1 MYVMRVKCLGS
12 TTLLDGEKREH
23 RNYGRQKVSL
33 LHTPV
38 ICSPDSPGDIL
49 VESRG
54 DGVGKELGP
63 ERTLEEPADLTLHP
77 ALCPSDH
84 DAFWQEGRAIKSL
97 PAICLSGSNN

>member
-1 MYVMRVKCLGS
+1 MPGIHH
-12 TTLLDGEKREH
+12 TLRRGEK
-23 RNYGRQKVSL
+23 GAQKLRKAEGLASAHPRHL
-33 LHTPV
+33 LPGF
-38 ICSPDSPGDIL
+38 PGDIL